1 MLSVRDILEK
11 TIARFTRAGVDSPR
25 LNAELLL
32 ARALGVTRGELL
44 GAGDRKLAPGHM
56 AKFDALAARREAREP
71 IDYILGEREF
81 YSRTFVVKPG
91 VLVPR
96 ADTETIVDTLK
107 RELPAAAGLAAD
119 IGCGSG
125 ALAITL
131 ALEFPRLRVLA
142 TDISQVALLVT
153 RENADRLG
161 AKVWCARMD
170 GLGATRACFDLV
182 VSNPPYIDPSEADGL
197 QPEVREHEP
206 PEALFGGKGGV
217 EIAARLLVD
226 TAEHLK
232 PGGLCLFEHGF
243 NQGKAMRALAGQAGL
258 RGARTV
264 QDMAGLDR
272 VLVAHK

>member
-1 MLSVRDILEK
+1 MLSVRDVLEK

-32 ARALGVTRGELL
+32 AHALDLTRGELL
-44 GAGDRKLAPGHM
+44 GAGDRELAPAHL

-81 YSRTFVVKPG
+81 YSRTFFVSKG

-96 ADTETIVDTLK
+96 PETETIVDTLK
-107 RELPAAAGLAAD
+107 KEWPHAAGFAAD

-125 ALAITL
+125 ALAVTL
-131 ALEFPRLRVLA
+131 ALEFPRLCVLA

-153 RENADRLG
+153 RENAARLG
-161 AKVWCARMD
+161 AQVRCARMD
-170 GLGATRACFDLV
+170 GLSAARGPFDLV
-182 VSNPPYIDPSEADGL
+182 VSNPPYIDPADADGL
-197 QPEVREHEP
+197 HPEVRDHEP

-217 EIAARLLVD
+217 ETAERLLVQ
-226 TAEHLK
+226 ASEKLK

-243 NQGKAMRALAGQAGL
+243 NQGEEMRALAGQAGL
-258 RGARTV
+258 RDARTV
-264 QDMAGLDR
+264 HDMAGLDR

>member
-1 MLSVRDILEK
+1 MLSVRDVLEK
-11 TIARFTRAGVDSPR
+11 TIARFAQAGVDSPR

-32 ARALGVTRGELL
+32 ARALGLTRGELL
-44 GAGDRKLAPGHM
+44 GAGDRKLAPDQK

-107 RELPAAAGLAAD
+107 RELPEAAGLAAD

-125 ALAITL
+125 ALAVTL

-142 TDISQVALLVT
+142 TDISQVALHVT
-153 RENADRLG
+153 RQNAARLG
-161 AKVWCARMD
+161 AFVHCARMD
-170 GLGATRACFDLV
+170 GLSAVRGRFALI
-182 VSNPPYIDPSEADGL
+182 VSNPPYIDPADAEGL
-197 QPEVREHEP
+197 QPEVRDHEP
-206 PEALFGGKGGV
+206 PEALFGGKDGV
-217 EIAARLLVD
+217 EVAARLLVQ
-226 TAEHLK
+226 ASERLA

-243 NQGKAMRALAGQAGL
+243 NQGQVMRRLAAQAGL
-258 RGARTV
+258 RQARTV

-272 VLVAHK
+272 VLLARR